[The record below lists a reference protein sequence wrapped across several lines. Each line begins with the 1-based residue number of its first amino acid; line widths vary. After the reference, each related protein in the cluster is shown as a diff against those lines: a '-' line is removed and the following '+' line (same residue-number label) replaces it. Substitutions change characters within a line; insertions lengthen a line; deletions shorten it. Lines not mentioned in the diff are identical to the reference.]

1 MGFERGEQVE
11 VVMEDEGFKGSY
23 YPAIIISKKGTS
35 RYKVEYTT
43 LLKDDESGPLEA
55 VIDVDQLR
63 PVPPPMPVMDFDL
76 HDLADAYEHDG
87 WWGGIIYK
95 KFELDYLVYFPTLG
109 KALAYPSEKL
119 RIHQEW
125 ANGRWTCTKSANKSF
140 EEKQAKKS
148 PKGKQAK
155 KKNVSL
161 PKPTVV
167 EFQTGQKMGM
177 IEEEEGFEGPY
188 NSANIISIEGPVDVE
203 EKTGQLSK
211 KKQAKR
217 SSKGKQAKKK
227 NIGLP
232 KPTAVEF
239 QTRQE
244 LEVIKVEEGFEGPV
258 DIEGKTGQISKKKQ
272 AKMSFRGKQAKKKNI
287 GLPIP
292 TAVELQSG
300 QELEVMIEKEGFEG
314 SYNAANLKSSEG
326 PSQYP
331 LEYKTLWKESKSGP
345 LVEVVGDDQL
355 LLLPPHVLVS
365 CSGLSAST

>member
-125 ANGRWTCTKSANKSF
+125 ANGRWTCTKSFQAG
-140 EEKQAKKS
+140 EE
-148 PKGKQAK
+148 
-155 KKNVSL
+155 V
-161 PKPTVV
+161 
-167 EFQTGQKMGM
+167 
-177 IEEEEGFEGPY
+177 
-188 NSANIISIEGPVDVE
+188 
-203 EKTGQLSK
+203 
-211 KKQAKR
+211 
-217 SSKGKQAKKK
+217 
-227 NIGLP
+227 
-232 KPTAVEF
+232 
-239 QTRQE
+239 
-244 LEVIKVEEGFEGPV
+244 
-258 DIEGKTGQISKKKQ
+258 
-272 AKMSFRGKQAKKKNI
+272 
-287 GLPIP
+287 
-292 TAVELQSG
+292 
-300 QELEVMIEKEGFEG
+300 EVMLKEEGFEG
-314 SYNAANLKSSEG
+314 SYYAAKILSKEDA
-326 PSQYP
+326 SQYKV
-331 LEYKTLWKESKSGP
+331 EYKTLLKEDDSGP
-345 LVEVVGDDQL
+345 LEEVVGVHQL
-355 LLLPPHVLVS
+355 RPSPPPFPVS
-365 CSGLSAST
+365 YFSLYELADVYESDGWWAGIINGKFQSDYFVYFPTTQEEIPYRFEQLRLHQDWSDGQWISSKEATASPSNSSLISFFFFFQIFSFYFQTEKHEIANSSTIYLAMG